1 MTENFPLLPGLW
13 EYDRRGQVQAG
24 RRYWADGTVV
34 AGQQYEYGYDDIG
47 NRTKASSGGDGMG
60 TNLRTAVS
68 SSSLVNQLGSR
79 QVPATVDVI
88 GVARGTVSVGV
99 DAQSPVTAGYRKGEY
114 FRQEVTARASDAAAA
129 YAAITVQVTTNGSGG
144 TAGPFPLTQTGR
156 VFVPVKNEVYS
167 YDADGNLTQDG
178 RWTYSWD
185 GENRLTNMVS
195 MALPNNPPAGTPMRV
210 SFRYDAQGR
219 RIYKGVFTSTTST
232 TPAVEEKYVYD
243 GWNLIAVLNG
253 GGALQ
258 RRFVWGPDLS
268 GSLQGAGG
276 VGGLVAVVEAG
287 GANAGG
293 YFPAYDGNGNVAAL
307 VSAASSAV
315 SAVYEY
321 GPFGE
326 VIRCSGPLAKANPF
340 RFSTKFQDD
349 ETDLLYYG
357 YRFYNASS
365 GRWPNRDPIQERGG
379 INLYA
384 AFANYPIGVVDA
396 YGLKT
401 WKVGK
406 CEILVVYGHGHQTK
420 PPHDFKFGGACSA
433 GHFVGCY
440 SRNVNGGIEE
450 GHTVPGAPSTD
461 EELLTGPGSSA
472 DPDNSYAKHIADTQK
487 AAEELA
493 KEMCKS
499 GKCECKEIKITFRFG
514 DPGGWANPL
523 NWGQSAYGDRSSTVK
538 CDPK

>member
-79 QVPATVDVI
+79 QVPATFDVI

-99 DAQSPVTAGYRKGEY
+99 DAQSPVTAGDRKGEY

-156 VFVPVKNEVYS
+156 VFVPAKNEVYS

-243 GWNLIAVLNG
+243 G
-253 GGALQ
+253 
-258 RRFVWGPDLS
+258 
-268 GSLQGAGG
+268 
-276 VGGLVAVVEAG
+276 
-287 GANAGG
+287 
-293 YFPAYDGNGNVAAL
+293 NGNVAAL

-315 SAVYEY
+315 FAVYEY

-326 VIRCSGPLAKANPF
+326 VIRCSGPMAKANPF

-349 ETDLLYYG
+349 EMDLLYYG
-357 YRFYNASS
+357 YRFYNAAT
-365 GRWPNRDPIQERGG
+365 GRWISRDPIQERGG
-379 INLYA
+379 RNLYG
-384 AFANYPIGVVDA
+384 FARNDPLDYWDFLGQRCCLRA
-396 YGLKT
+396 Y
-401 WKVGK
+401 
-406 CEILVVYGHGHQTK
+406 
-420 PPHDFKFGGACSA
+420 
-433 GHFVGCY
+433 
-440 SRNVNGGIEE
+440 NN
-450 GHTVPGAPSTD
+450 
-461 EELLTGPGSSA
+461 LLTQPGLSHPVGHAVLHCDNGAHVSFMPGSGDLSDALIGSYGSWSSQEKDDEHFRGWGYTEECNSCLDEGAVLNWLNQQKSKSRIYSLCLGIQCA
-472 DPDNSYAKHIADTQK
+472 DK
-487 AAEELA
+487 AS
-493 KEMCKS
+493 S
-499 GKCECKEIKITFRFG
+499 GIDAGTAGQTRPSRFSCGCIFFNPGNPHHYEIDDLVDDSSRT
-514 DPGGWANPL
+514 PGGSL
-523 NWGQSAYGDRSSTVK
+523 NLMRALTSNNCSRYKCSLKYGAF
-538 CDPK
+538 